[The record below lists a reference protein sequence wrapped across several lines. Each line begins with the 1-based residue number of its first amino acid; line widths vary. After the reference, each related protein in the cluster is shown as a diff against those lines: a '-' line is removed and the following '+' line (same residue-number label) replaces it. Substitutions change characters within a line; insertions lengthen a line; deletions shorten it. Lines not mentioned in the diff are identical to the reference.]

1 MITIGTCHERSG
13 ILMFHF
19 NYWSITCFIHPAII
33 FSQTL
38 SRRPE
43 KYSIIFILYGQNI
56 DVTKNPHNVLRME
69 VLIPITPSK
78 YTSKLVCQYKA
89 IIFSICL
96 RVLCKKTSKTYLSRQ
111 SELFF
116 KYNQSPPTFHSI
128 ESFSQQGSIREERC
142 ICCYVNNYYLFI
154 EIANLFNRMMHFAI
168 GACKIIRSG
177 FSRFH
182 GRLKYFAYEQTI

>member
-19 NYWSITCFIHPAII
+19 NYWSVSCFIHLAII
-33 FSQTL
+33 VLQTL
-38 SRRPE
+38 SRKPE

-96 RVLCKKTSKTYLSRQ
+96 RVFCKKTSKTYLSRL

-116 KYNQSPPTFHSI
+116 KYSYSPPTFHSI
-128 ESFSQQGSIREERC
+128 KSFSLQGTIREERC
-142 ICCYVNNYYLFI
+142 MSCYVNNYYLFI
-154 EIANLFNRMMHFAI
+154 ENRKVI
-168 GACKIIRSG
+168 
-177 FSRFH
+177 
-182 GRLKYFAYEQTI
+182 

>member
-19 NYWSITCFIHPAII
+19 NYCSITCFIHLAII
-33 FSQTL
+33 FSQTV
-38 SRRPE
+38 STKPK
-43 KYSIIFILYGQNI
+43 KYSIIFILNGRNI

-69 VLIPITPSK
+69 VLILITPSK
-78 YTSKLVCQYKA
+78 YTQKHVCQYKA

-96 RVLCKKTSKTYLSRQ
+96 RVFCKKTSKTYLSRL

-116 KYNQSPPTFHSI
+116 KYNYSPPTFHSI
-128 ESFSQQGSIREERC
+128 ESFSQQGSIQKERC

-154 EIANLFNRMMHFAI
+154 EIAHLFNRMMHLAI
-168 GACKIIRSG
+168 GAFKTISLG
-177 FSRFH
+177 FSQ
-182 GRLKYFAYEQTI
+182 LKYIAYEKTI